1 MICANAHRFGAIR
14 TLVSVGL
21 LAIGLVAS
29 TAVPAIAAASGFW
42 TTTGSMNTARAGHT
56 ATLLPDGRVLVAGG
70 SDGTSGTRL
79 TSAELYDPVTGK
91 WSVTG
96 SMATPRVSHTATLLP
111 NGQVLVAGGIVNT
124 IPSGGSI
131 SVTFTATAELYNPA
145 TGSWTTTSSMATP
158 RSGQGATRLQNGQVL
173 VAGGIKNFDGMTTY
187 SPVTL
192 ASAELYDASKGTW
205 SATGS
210 MNVARAG
217 VQATLLENGQV
228 LMAQGNAELY
238 DPSTGRWTL
247 TAPMPWPGPG
257 GSAALLTNGDVLS
270 YGYHLPSYA
279 SQLYNQFT
287 NTWSL
292 NFGQAYGGISAGPLT
307 LLGTGKL
314 LLAGGKPKY
323 GSVTGACMLF
333 DPSTNH
339 WVLTGNLSPRAGH
352 TLTRLQNG
360 QVLAAGGTG
369 LSGLLASA
377 QLYTP

>member
-1 MICANAHRFGAIR
+1 MIRTNAPGFGAIR
-14 TLVSVGL
+14 TLVLVGL

-42 TTTGSMNTARAGHT
+42 TTTGNLNTARAGHT

-70 SDGTSGTRL
+70 SDGTSGNKL

-96 SMATPRVSHTATLLP
+96 SMTVPRESHTATLLP
-111 NGQVLVAGGIVNT
+111 NGQVLVAGGIVN
-124 IPSGGSI
+124 ISPSGGSI
-131 SVTFTATAELYNPA
+131 IVTFTATAELYNPA
-145 TGSWTTTSSMATP
+145 TGNWTTTGSMTTP
-158 RSGQGATRLQNGQVL
+158 RSGQGATRLLDGQVL

-192 ASAELYDASKGTW
+192 ASAELYDPSKGTW

-210 MNVARAG
+210 MNVTRAG

-228 LMAQGNAELY
+228 LMAQVSAELY
-238 DPSTGRWTL
+238 DPSAGRWTL

-279 SQLYNQFT
+279 SQLYNPFT
-287 NTWSL
+287 NTWTL
-292 NFGQAYGGISAGPLT
+292 TFGQNSGGISGGPLM
-307 LLGTGKL
+307 LLGTGKV

-323 GSVTGACMLF
+323 GSVTGACMLY
-333 DPSTNH
+333 DPSTNY
-339 WVLTGNLSPRAGH
+339 WVLTGNLNPRASH

-360 QVLAAGGTG
+360 QVLAAGGSG
-369 LSGLLASA
+369 LSGVLASA
-377 QLYTP
+377 ELYTP